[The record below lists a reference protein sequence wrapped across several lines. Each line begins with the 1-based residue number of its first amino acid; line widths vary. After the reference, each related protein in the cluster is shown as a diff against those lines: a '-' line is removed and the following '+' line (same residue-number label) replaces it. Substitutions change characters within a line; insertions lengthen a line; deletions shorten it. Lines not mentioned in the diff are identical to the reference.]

1 MATPVVAIVGRPNVG
16 KSTLFNRLIQRRHA
30 IVDAQERITRDRLY
44 GKVEWTGHTFTIVDT
59 GGFIPE
65 IDDVIDAAVRQQV
78 QLAMDEA
85 DFILFI
91 VDGRDGIVASD
102 SFLADLVRKSG
113 KPHVLVVNKIDNSD
127 QEVLQH
133 EFHELG
139 IAPVVTLSA
148 LGGRR
153 VGDLLDGVVESLGT
167 KLREEE
173 REEGV
178 RIAIVGVPNAG
189 KSSISNRLLGEDK
202 SIVTEI
208 PGTTRDAI
216 DSRLRYHGESY
227 ILVDTA
233 GLRKKAKVNE
243 DIEFYSTLRTHR
255 AIRSAHV
262 VLVVVDA
269 GRGFSKQ
276 DQHIV
281 SEVMDK
287 GRGLIL
293 VVNKWDL
300 IQKETGTHERF
311 KNEIKRIFKSLEDYP
326 ILLISAKT
334 NQRISKILPEAKGV
348 YDRWRD
354 RIPTGPL
361 NQVVR
366 AATDAYQPP
375 ATKGKNVKIKYATQ
389 VSASPPH
396 FAFFSNFPDLIP
408 VSYRNYLENRLRQ
421 ALELD
426 GVPVRLSFRR
436 S

>member
-16 KSTLFNRLIQRRHA
+16 KSTLFNRLVQRRHA
-30 IVDAQERITRDRLY
+30 IVDEQEGITRDRIY

-59 GGFIPE
+59 GGFIPQ

-78 QLAMDEA
+78 ELAIDEA
-85 DFILFI
+85 DYILFI
-91 VDGRDGIVASD
+91 VDGREGIVTSD

-113 KPHVLVVNKIDNSD
+113 KPHVMVVNKIDNND
-127 QEVLQH
+127 QELLQH

-139 IAPVVTLSA
+139 IDPVVTLSA

-153 VGDLLDGVVESLGT
+153 VGDLLDMVVESLGD
-167 KLREEE
+167 KLKEEKQ
-173 REEGV
+173 EEGV

-189 KSSISNRLLGEDK
+189 KSSIANRLLGREK

-216 DSRLRYHGESY
+216 DSRLRYHGEMY

-233 GLRKKAKVNE
+233 GLRKKAKVSEN
-243 DIEFYSTLRTHR
+243 IEYYSTLRTHR
-255 AIRSAHV
+255 AIESSHI

-269 GRGFSKQ
+269 MRGFSKQ

-281 SEVMDK
+281 REVMDK

-293 VVNKWDL
+293 LVNKWDL
-300 IQKETGTHERF
+300 IQKETGTHETF
-311 KNEIKRIFKSLEDYP
+311 KKEIKRLFKSLEDYP
-326 ILLISAKT
+326 ILFISAET
-334 NQRISKILPEAKGV
+334 NQRISKIIPEVKSV
-348 YDRWRD
+348 YQRWSD
-354 RIPTGPL
+354 RIPTGII

-366 AATDAYQPP
+366 EATDSYQPP
-375 ATKGKNVKIKYATQ
+375 ATKGKSVKIKYATQ
-389 VSASPPH
+389 VSVSPPH
-396 FAFFSNFPDLIP
+396 FAFFGNFPDLIP

-421 ALELD
+421 ALELN